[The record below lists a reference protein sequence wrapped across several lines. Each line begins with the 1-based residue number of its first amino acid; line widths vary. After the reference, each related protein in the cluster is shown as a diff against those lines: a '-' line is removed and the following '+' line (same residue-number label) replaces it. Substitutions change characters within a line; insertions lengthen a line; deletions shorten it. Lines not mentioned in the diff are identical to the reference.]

1 MIKLGQL
8 QPGDIVMVNDEGLM
22 REGTVVHTNAEEHM
36 ALVDNGIQEFWYA
49 PQDIFPVALD
59 EEQLL
64 KLGFIKEPLDGV
76 AVKYK
81 KGVFR
86 LVTPVAGDFSKI
98 DMWYREDNRHF
109 QVPIAVHELQ
119 NLHSSM
125 TKVPLERP

>member
-8 QPGDIVMVNDEGLM
+8 KSGDIVMVNDEGLM
-22 REGTVVHTNAEEHM
+22 REGTVIQTNAEEQM
-36 ALVDNGIQEFWYA
+36 AQIDNGIQEFWYS
-49 PQDIFPVALD
+49 PTDIFPIALD

-64 KLGFIKEPLDGV
+64 KLGFEKESLDGT

-86 LVTPVAGDFSKI
+86 LVTPVAGDFSKL

-119 NLHSSM
+119 NLHADM
-125 TKVPLERP
+125 TKVPLERA